1 MSSTKSKQTW
11 QPKSPV
17 SKLKSYSPGGRDSM
31 SMFECSDDDGTNNIN
46 NNNGD
51 DSDDD
56 IDFFDKVAP
65 SSIYSKPSNV
75 SQVP

>member
-1 MSSTKSKQTW
+1 
-11 QPKSPV
+11 
-17 SKLKSYSPGGRDSM
+17 M

-65 SSIYSKPSNV
+65 SSIYSNPSNV